1 VATNFALFSGKCCV
15 LALYHRIF
23 GQRLR
28 YQIYSVAALSLA
40 IPVTSVVVLGICV
53 PRLGKQRRTVEADAQ
68 TLRLCTMITSVLS
81 LTLDLL
87 ILSIP
92 IPIILKLKL
101 SRSKKT
107 GVLAIFLT
115 GLL

>member
-1 VATNFALFSGKCCV
+1 VITNFALFSGKCCV

-23 GQRLR
+23 GARLR
-28 YQIYSVAALSLA
+28 YQIYSVAIMSLA
-40 IPVTSVVVLGICV
+40 IPVTGIVVLGICV
-53 PRLGKQRRTVEADAQ
+53 PRPGKQRRTIEADAK
-68 TLRLCTMITSVLS
+68 TLRLATMITSVFS

-87 ILSIP
+87 ILAIP
-92 IPIILKLKL
+92 IPLILKLNL